1 VLLSARSGLYY
12 RLDLGVGSSPTTR
25 GLDIKAGAAKLK
37 ADRAARVE
45 AEAVILRW
53 NDLLSRGR
61 DMLWSPTIR
70 GRADRRNALAR
81 RLLSGL
87 RDEPGYRSA
96 HPRPSPAGLGRHA
109 GARAAV
115 LLVSGVAAG
124 RSGSARSAFYRTAQ
138 RFHNG
143 TIEGFFLAA
152 LAIGV
157 VRLCGMVGAD
167 ASPSWREPPPRETL
181 TRVQRRK

>member
-12 RLDLGVGSSPTTR
+12 RLDLGVGSSPTAR

-96 HPRPSPAGLGRHA
+96 HPRPSPAGLGGTLVLGLR
-109 GARAAV
+109 
-115 LLVSGVAAG
+115 LLVSGVAADAEADQPDPPFIE
-124 RSGSARSAFYRTAQ
+124 RRRASTMERLRDFFSRHWPSAS
-138 RFHNG
+138 
-143 TIEGFFLAA
+143 
-152 LAIGV
+152 
-157 VRLCGMVGAD
+157 
-167 ASPSWREPPPRETL
+167 
-181 TRVQRRK
+181 